1 MLEYSRATQQDSKE
15 LAQRRLD
22 YLREDLGTLAPEEEQ
37 TLTANL
43 PRYFSEHLEKNLFA
57 FVAKD
62 SGRIVATALLV
73 LVEKPCSPS
82 FPRGRIGEV
91 LSVYT
96 MPQYRRKG
104 IAAELMKNR
113 IHLCLR
119 AGLLCKPDFSGIFH
133 ILRGHISA
141 VCLQLLVKDFRC
153 RRKGLVFFGYN
164 IQV

>member
-22 YLREDLGTLAPEEEQ
+22 YLREDLGSIAPEEEQ

-43 PRYFSEHLEKNLFA
+43 PRYFSKHLEKNLFA

-104 IAAELMKNR
+104 IATELMKN
-113 IHLCLR
+113 LM
-119 AGLLCKPDFSGIFH
+119 DFSKEQELDYIKL
-133 ILRGHISA
+133 IATKS
-141 VCLQLLVKDFRC
+141 
-153 RRKGLVFFGYN
+153 GYPVYKKLGF
-164 IQV
+164 QEYVSDYTEMRFSL